1 MQIYGRRRCQA
12 NVGIVGRYED
22 GQACLSKP
30 DRYRGAL
37 SPQQSVLDGSQWAVS
52 TIFFLYAPLMAGR
65 SSSPASDDAVVSFIS
80 STAEYVR
87 KFDVEKSGKDLGT
100 FVSLSR
106 GNEDKIED
114 VFGVNLPRLRKLK
127 AKYDPN
133 KIWCKA
139 YVIEPDFS

>member
-1 MQIYGRRRCQA
+1 MG
-12 NVGIVGRYED
+12 
-22 GQACLSKP
+22 
-30 DRYRGAL
+30 
-37 SPQQSVLDGSQWAVS
+37 
-52 TIFFLYAPLMAGR
+52 GR
-65 SSSPASDDAVVSFIS
+65 SSSPASDDAVVSFVS